1 MKSKIVTISIVA
13 ISLFGLTFINTQ
25 REEQRINKA
34 KITNHYTSNITLA
47 TDGKQLLETKCNM
60 CHGIKATHDA
70 MLAPPFINI
79 QKKYK
84 KVYKTKEKFVDAI
97 VNFNLDPKKE
107 NAIMFGALKQFA
119 VMPKMG
125 NSRDDL
131 TKIAEYIYNTK
142 LESPNWCK
150 N

>member
-1 MKSKIVTISIVA
+1 MKSRLLTISIVG
-13 ISLFGLTFINTQ
+13 ISLIGLSFMYTPKEIQKN
-25 REEQRINKA
+25 EESTSKTNYTA
-34 KITNHYTSNITLA
+34 SITSA

-84 KVYKTKEKFVDAI
+84 KIYKTKDKFVDAI
-97 VNFNLDPKKE
+97 VSFNLDPKKE
-107 NAIMFGALKQFA
+107 DAIMFGALKQFA

-125 NSRDDL
+125 NSKEDL
-131 TKIAEYIYNTK
+131 TLIAEYIYSTE
-142 LESPNWCK
+142 LENPEWCK
-150 N
+150 D

>member
-1 MKSKIVTISIVA
+1 MKSRIITIGIVG
-13 ISLFGLTFINTQ
+13 ISLIGLIFMLPPIELKNTKSIINQNT
-25 REEQRINKA
+25 
-34 KITNHYTSNITLA
+34 YTTSIYSA
-47 TDGKQLLETKCNM
+47 TYGKQLVETKCNM

-84 KVYKTKEKFVDAI
+84 KVYKTKEKFVNAI

-125 NSRDDL
+125 NSKEDL
-131 TKIAEYIYNTK
+131 TKIANYIYDGE
-142 LESPNWCK
+142 LENPEWCK